1 MEDEK
6 KKEFEDVMK
15 KVYGNDRST
24 EQTPEEKNKELEEKR
39 NDVHEILGK
48 DPKNE
53 VNFVQKEE
61 APEDAPTETKAEG
74 AGGQSAEHQAQPGN
88 IPRIEKETKE
98 NTNKESEIKIENKEI
113 KLELKDPIVSN
124 NPHIRDHINIPIIM
138 WSVILALMPA
148 TIAGIYFFKIKALS
162 VILTC
167 IISAVATELVILKLT
182 KKPLIVDGSA
192 VLTGLLLAL
201 VLSPAVPLWIPFL
214 GAAFAIAIGKMI
226 FGGLGHNIFNPALVG
241 RAFLVA
247 SFPAIMTTWLLP
259 DGTTGAT
266 PLGALKLEGIRT
278 TYSKLFLGSIGGCIG
293 ETSAIALLI
302 GLALLLFPPLMKHKK
317 PIIDWKIP
325 ATYIGTVFILAI
337 IFRQD
342 TLFHLL
348 SGGLFIGAFF
358 MATDYVTAPITKNG
372 RIIFGIGCGA
382 LTMIIRLFGAY
393 PEGVMFAILLMN
405 SVSPLIDR
413 FTKPKPFGFI
423 DKKQKAKKEKQKQEE
438 KEIKEKVEK
447 ELK

>member
-1 MEDEK
+1 MSEEQEK
-6 KKEFEDVMK
+6 KKQFEDAMK
-15 KVYGNDRST
+15 QVYGSNRST
-24 EQTPEEKNKELEEKR
+24 DSSDNNKELQEKS
-39 NDVHEILGK
+39 NDVREILGK
-48 DPKNE
+48 DKKNE
-53 VNFVQKEE
+53 VKFVQKES
-61 APEDAPTETKAEG
+61 EDNKIKDEPK
-74 AGGQSAEHQAQPGN
+74 
-88 IPRIEKETKE
+88 KEVKP
-98 NTNKESEIKIENKEI
+98 
-113 KLELKDPIVSN
+113 LELKDPIVSS

-148 TIAGIYFFKIKALS
+148 TMAGIYFFKIKAL
-162 VILTC
+162 L
-167 IISAVATELVILKLT
+167 IIITSIASAVITELVILKLT
-182 KKPLIVDGSA
+182 KKPVVIDGSSI
-192 VLTGLLLAL
+192 LTGLLLAL
-201 VLSPAVPLWIPFL
+201 ILSPAVPLWVPFL

-278 TYSKLFLGSIGGCIG
+278 TYSKLFLGSIGGCIV

-302 GLALLLFPPLMKHKK
+302 GLILLLFPPLMKHKK

-325 ATYIGTVFILAI
+325 ATYVGTVFILAI

-342 TLFHLL
+342 TIFHLL
-348 SGGLFIGAFF
+348 SGGLLIGAFF

-372 RIIFGIGCGA
+372 RIVFGIGCGV
-382 LTMIIRLFGAY
+382 LTMLIRLFGSY

-413 FTKPKPFGFI
+413 FTKPKPFGYV
-423 DKKQKAKKEKQKQEE
+423 DKKKEAKKQKQESE
-438 KEIKEKVEK
+438 LKEKVEK
-447 ELK
+447 DLK